1 MLTYAPGR
9 RGSMRYFFA
18 HGNHERTQLLGDV
31 AVTAKIVVFHWH
43 GKIVCGDIK
52 NSSTFRYTDSAWKN
66 ECLLPAHEFTERL
79 ITHVSV
85 PTLIVAEVPTQR
97 VEVGSPG
104 MDEFLYM
111 AILVEGR
118 SDRPSCNPDDRHYL
132 NMMLE
137 GFVPYFIESIS
148 LKSSDYLPGDVHNLS
163 KEVSIHM
170 NLQTHGEEFAAFL
183 QLYRQRYFSN
193 QPVESAMVLL
203 ASCLFHILKMPF
215 DFETSILQGLM

>member
-1 MLTYAPGR
+1 MTYAPGR

-31 AVTAKIVVFHWH
+31 AVTAKIVVFHRH
-43 GKIVCGDIK
+43 GKIVYGGIE
-52 NSSTFRYTDSAWKN
+52 NSSTFCFTDGAWKN
-66 ECLLPAHEFTERL
+66 ESPLPAHEFTERL
-79 ITHVSV
+79 ISHVSV
-85 PTLIVAEVPTQR
+85 PTLIVAEVPR
-97 VEVGSPG
+97 
-104 MDEFLYM
+104 

-118 SDRPSCNPDDRHYL
+118 SDRPSCNPDDRYYL
-132 NMMLE
+132 NTMLD

-203 ASCLFHILKMPF
+203 ASCLLHILKMPF